1 MTRGERMTKPVVVTI
16 EHGSSKDA
24 VKSKLAASLDEIRA
38 RLGPLVGS
46 IEQQWAG
53 DALTFRL
60 AALGQAVTGRIEVGD
75 RVVRIEIL
83 LLGLLDY
90 LGDRIASRVQ
100 REGTAL
106 LDSKK

>member
-1 MTRGERMTKPVVVTI
+1 MAKPVVVTI

-24 VKSKLAASLDEIRA
+24 MKAKLEASLGEIRA

-60 AALGQAVTGRIEVGD
+60 AVLGHAVTGRIDVDD
-75 RVVRIEIL
+75 RMVRIEVL
-83 LLGLLDY
+83 LPGLLGY
-90 LGDRIASRVQ
+90 LGDRIAGRVQ